1 MFEALLNG
9 LYGGLPQGEDLLHS
23 RTGEHLDMPAID
35 NVSMLRKETLDQY
48 TPIDSREVILEIE
61 LVEVLDER
69 SSSDVVPPG
78 W

>member
-1 MFEALLNG
+1 MACMVDCHREKTFFTAGRASISICQLSITCQCFANIHG
-9 LYGGLPQGEDLLHS
+9 L
-23 RTGEHLDMPAID
+23 
-35 NVSMLRKETLDQY
+35 VDQY